1 MSMLVYAI
9 SRDDALAPAASDLR
23 EVCAA
28 GLRALV
34 EPVEEPLSAD
44 LEELVHYEE
53 TVETVMRRHT
63 ILPMRFGSIV
73 DDEREVRDL
82 LKARAREFA
91 HALAQLDGA
100 VEFGVQASSVKP
112 DSGPVTG
119 SGSAAAGPGPA
130 RPGESYMRARLAE
143 QHCRRDLQAWLDA
156 ALDGVVRKRAYRAT
170 AVCTPRSLSAA
181 YLVDRGCEH
190 EFLERIEA
198 LAAPAD
204 HTLSWSGPWPPYTFV
219 EELEG

>member
-1 MSMLVYAI
+1 MLVYAI
-9 SRDDALAPAASDLR
+9 SRDDALAPAASELH

-34 EPVEEPLSAD
+34 EPVDEPLSAD

-91 HALAQLDGA
+91 SALAQLDGA
-100 VEFGVQASSVKP
+100 VEFGVQASLKP
-112 DSGPVTG
+112 DSGPATAGG
-119 SGSAAAGPGPA
+119 SAAGPGD
-130 RPGESYMRARLAE
+130 SHMRARLAE
-143 QHCRRDLQAWLDA
+143 QHCRRDLQAWLDT
-156 ALDGVVRKRAYRAT
+156 ALDGVVRKRAYRVT
-170 AVCTPRSLSAA
+170 AVCALGSLSAA
-181 YLVDRGCEH
+181 YLVDRADEG
-190 EFLERIEA
+190 EFLERIEG
-198 LAAPAD
+198 LAATAD

-219 EELEG
+219 EELEASRR